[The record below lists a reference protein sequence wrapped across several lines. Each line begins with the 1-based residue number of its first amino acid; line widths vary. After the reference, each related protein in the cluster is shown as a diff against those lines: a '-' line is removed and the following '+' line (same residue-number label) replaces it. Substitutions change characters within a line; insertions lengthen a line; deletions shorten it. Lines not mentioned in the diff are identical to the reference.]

1 MKRAVTLP
9 EVLIVLAIMATLV
22 LLLALRLGGLVQTER
37 DQRIEADRALLVTA
51 MEVAAADGVLAS
63 DQATLVQKGYL
74 KAPLTDPGTGQA
86 YACYWDGDRPVVL
99 ARETE

>member
-9 EVLIVLAIMATLV
+9 EVLIVLAIIASLV

-37 DQRIEADRALLVTA
+37 TQRVEADRALLVTA
-51 MEVAAADGVLAS
+51 MEVAAADGVRAS
-63 DQATLVQKGYL
+63 DQAALVRAGYL
-74 KAPLTDPGTGQA
+74 KAPLTDPRTGQT

-99 ARETE
+99 AKGTE